1 MENPRGNYCDLC
13 KKIVQGG
20 RTLQHST
27 KREHLKLLI
36 AKFRRSLQEEGN
48 FSRAIE

>member
-1 MENPRGNYCDLC
+1 MEKHRANYCDVC

-20 RTLQHST
+20 RMLQHST

-36 AKFRRSLQEEGN
+36 AKSRRSFQEECN
-48 FSRAIE
+48 FSSAIE